1 MSRPTLQSD
10 AAAPLDSKRVLQF
23 EYEQLNQWARHGEE
37 AAHRI
42 FNFYV
47 SLLTAVLGG
56 FLLITQLFSG
66 SLQTVLLIGSAV
78 CGLLVIVGV
87 TFLDALVCQ
96 YIRNVHYRI
105 GIEKLRAHFRR
116 DPEIAGVLS
125 KLPMVTLE
133 ADAETVYYTLFE
145 RRLPAVRSKRAIWLA
160 QTARRLLRL
169 PFPVSTQQIFL
180 SMVTSLL
187 LGALAWSL
195 VWGLTGIGKWPGK
208 MLLASSIIVVL
219 SFVVQ
224 NVVARISLQELLDR
238 LREITVANAEPLIAL
253 EDDDHL

>member
-1 MSRPTLQSD
+1 MTTEPE
-10 AAAPLDSKRVLQF
+10 KVLQL

-47 SLLTAVLGG
+47 SLLTAVLGA
-56 FLLITQLFSG
+56 FLLITQLIG
-66 SLQTVLLIGSAV
+66 GAPQTVLLIGSAV

-105 GIEKLRAHFRR
+105 GIEKLRASFRR
-116 DPEIAGVLS
+116 NPEIADVLS
-125 KLPMVTLE
+125 QLSMVTLE
-133 ADAETVYYTLFE
+133 ADAETVYRILFPKKKKT
-145 RRLPAVRSKRAIWLA
+145 RIGRSKRVSRLV
-160 QTARRLLRL
+160 QTAQLLTTL
-169 PFPVSTQQIFL
+169 PFPVSTQQIFI

-195 VWGLTGIGKWPGK
+195 VWGLAGIGTWTRE
-208 MLLASSIIVVL
+208 MLLASSIIIVL
-219 SFVVQ
+219 SFVAQ
-224 NVVARISLQELLDR
+224 NVVARTGLQELFNR
-238 LREITVANAEPLIAL
+238 LAEISADNAEPLLAL
-253 EDDDHL
+253 EDDGRTEHRKAKAK